1 MTVEQII
8 TLVTLI
14 AGLIGAIAALVP
26 SLIKLFKALKEIVK
40 NKNWQALKDI
50 AKAAMQEVEEHYR
63 TNPTMTSKQK
73 LDMAIDLI
81 VEGAKE
87 INVEIDETTIE
98 SLIEYIEKT
107 IKWANSMKG
116 E

>member
-14 AGLIGAIAALVP
+14 AGLVGAIAALVP

-50 AKAAMQEVEEHYR
+50 AKVAMQEVEKHYR
-63 TNPTMTSKQK
+63 ANPSMTSKQK

-81 VEGAKE
+81 IEGAKE
-87 INVEIDETTIE
+87 INVEIDEATIE

-107 IKWANSMKG
+107 IKWANTMKG

>member
-1 MTVEQII
+1 MTTEQII
-8 TLVTLI
+8 TLITLI
-14 AGLIGAIAALVP
+14 AGLIGAIAALIP
-26 SLIKLFKALKEIVK
+26 TLIKLFKALKEIFK

-63 TNPTMTSKQK
+63 ANPTMTSKQK

-87 INVEIDETTIE
+87 IDIEVDESTIE
-98 SLIEYIEKT
+98 NLIEYIEKT